1 MQLSLLPLIV
11 FLLSGMLVR
20 FNEAAPELD
29 QAPPNVELHDQYN
42 VAHILSFPAR
52 RVTLLTIADRKGSKQ
67 VAGWI
72 EAIKPG
78 YGERID
84 IRGLADCGAVP
95 AFLRG
100 WIRKKFQETLKYPV
114 MMDWTGEICSQ
125 FGFKSDLVNI
135 LVIGPDGV
143 IRARVVG
150 EANAVAIA
158 KITEALDQAVAAAP
172 GNASA
177 HSRWVKN

>member
-1 MQLSLLPLIV
+1 M
-11 FLLSGMLVR
+11 
-20 FNEAAPELD
+20 
-29 QAPPNVELHDQYN
+29 
-42 VAHILSFPAR
+42 
-52 RVTLLTIADRKGSKQ
+52 
-67 VAGWI
+67 
-72 EAIKPG
+72 
-78 YGERID
+78 
-84 IRGLADCGAVP
+84 
-95 AFLRG
+95 
-100 WIRKKFQETLKYPV
+100 KKFQETLKYPV